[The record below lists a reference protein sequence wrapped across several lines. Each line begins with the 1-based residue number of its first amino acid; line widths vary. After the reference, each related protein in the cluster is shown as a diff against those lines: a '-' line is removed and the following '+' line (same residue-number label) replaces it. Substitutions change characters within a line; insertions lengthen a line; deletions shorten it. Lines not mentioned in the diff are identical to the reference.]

1 MKTPVSLLLAAV
13 ALAGCGAIQ
22 KLEQKEPP
30 PLPFTGTKWQVVLEL
45 PIPGEQPWVRFGDGR
60 MVGFG
65 GCSQFAAPI
74 LQDAVGA
81 RAIAIKRIELTQ
93 QGLCEASV
101 VAAERQLLAKL
112 QAVSAYAIR
121 VDVMKMSGTGG
132 TLVFRAVSLEAHR

>member
-1 MKTPVSLLLAAV
+1 MKATSSNPTHVARWFHALSDETRIRVVEMLAS
-13 ALAGCGAIQ
+13 
-22 KLEQKEPP
+22 
-30 PLPFTGTKWQVVLEL
+30 
-45 PIPGEQPWVRFGDGR
+45 GEKCVCD
-60 MVGFG
+60 
-65 GCSQFAAPI
+65 

-112 QAVSAYAIR
+112 QAVSAYAIS
-121 VDVMKMSGTGG
+121 VDVMKMSGSGG